1 MEENRE
7 SKELFLKNNNG
18 NARHCNKRREC
29 EELER
34 TNRKEKVVESH

>member
-1 MEENRE
+1 MEENRG

-18 NARHCNKRREC
+18 NARYCNKRRVC

-34 TNRKEKVVESH
+34 TNN